1 MDNEPKGIKLR
12 RNGYR
17 IRFGVK
23 SIVIIIAVL
32 CSQLVWAGNDT
43 AVDKK
48 GKSGE
53 HIGDITVT
61 ATKMATTVDN
71 IPTNIAVISREEL
84 EQYPGHYNALTVLR
98 DMNIPGMY
106 FVGTDR
112 GSTSGDISMS
122 SRGGEVS
129 NWAMKVMINGI
140 EFNPGIGYV
149 RSGSLAIHDIERIE
163 ITKTPSAEYGDQAIG
178 GVINIITRTA
188 QKPVEAGAGLA
199 FSSLGGGNGYS
210 VINGVKEKWQY
221 YIDASVMREDAYQDG
236 GYLHGDN
243 VYAMTRYAVNDAAD
257 IALHGS
263 FRDSKGD
270 FTEALT
276 RQQFEEDPS
285 QNPITGADYHNETEG
300 ILGALV
306 YTQQL
311 GPHELMA
318 KVEVEDTNFQLY
330 WGAYVDQEGWQ
341 AHPEISVTLNHDIAG
356 MDNTLVVGGEYR
368 YHDMT
373 AKRYM
378 ATSFYDIGE
387 INQDF
392 SRKDI
397 SYAGYLQD
405 ELLITDRLTV
415 TAGLRYDYF
424 DLEQVANITGSD
436 SWDQAKGDVSPKIG
450 FTYQACN
457 AVNLFAGLNSG
468 IKSPVRLPMWYTN
481 GELDP
486 ERLWAYEAGLR
497 GNISGLL
504 DYNLALFWQDV
515 SDKFVRSGSDMSAQ
529 YENAGE
535 TTTKGVEVGANA
547 RLPHNF
553 YASTSFTW
561 QQSEFDEFISQGV
574 DYAGN
579 QLTGVPDI
587 MFAFKLGFRDEKLGD
602 ISLNP
607 VYTGKRYFN
616 YANTNEED
624 GFWVLGARYAKQIGA
639 AELYLV
645 ANNVFDEDAVGS
657 GSGNPGD
664 ESLYPLPGFN
674 AILGLNV
681 RF

>member
-1 MDNEPKGIKLR
+1 MDNAAKGKGLN
-12 RNGYR
+12 RNWCR
-17 IRFGVK
+17 VRFGLK
-23 SIVIIIAVL
+23 SVVVIMVVF
-32 CSQLVWAGNDT
+32 CSQTLWAQD
-43 AVDKK
+43 DIK
-48 GKSGE
+48 GKSDA
-53 HIGDITVT
+53 HIDEITVT
-61 ATKMATTVDN
+61 ATKMATTVGH

-98 DMNIPGMY
+98 DMNIPGLY

-188 QKPVEAGAGLA
+188 NKPVEASAGLA

-210 VINGVKEKWQY
+210 VINGAKEKWQY
-221 YIDASVMREDAYQDG
+221 YIDASAVREDAYQDG

-243 VYAMTRYAVNDAAD
+243 FYTMTRYTVNDAAD
-257 IALHGS
+257 ISLHGS
-263 FRDSKGD
+263 FRDSKGN

-276 RQQFEEDPS
+276 RQQFEDDPS
-285 QNPITGADYHNETEG
+285 QNPLTGADYHNETEG

-306 YTQQL
+306 YRHQL
-311 GPHELMA
+311 GPHALMA
-318 KVEVEDTNFQLY
+318 KVEVEDTNFQMY

-341 AHPEISVTLNHDIAG
+341 AHPEVNVTLSHDIAG
-356 MDNTLVVGGEYR
+356 MANKLVVGGEYR

-387 INQDF
+387 INRDF

-405 ELLITDRLTV
+405 ELRVTDRFTV
-415 TAGLRYDYF
+415 AAGLRYDYF
-424 DLEQVANITGSD
+424 DLEQVANIASSD
-436 SWDQAKGDVSPKIG
+436 SWDQAIGDVSPKIG
-450 FTYQACN
+450 FTYQLSK

-497 GNISGLL
+497 GNISSWL

-515 SDKFVRSGSDMSAQ
+515 TDKFVRSGSDLSAE

-535 TTTKGVEVGANA
+535 TTTKGIEVGANA
-547 RLPHNF
+547 RLPHSI

-561 QQSEFDEFISQGV
+561 QQSEFDEFVSQGV

-579 QLTGVPDI
+579 KLTGVPDI

-624 GFWVLGARYAKQIGA
+624 GFWILNARYAKQIGA
-639 AELYLV
+639 VELYIV
-645 ANNVFDEDAVGS
+645 ANNVFDENAVGS

-674 AILGLNV
+674 AIFGLDV